1 MLDEPRD
8 SERSD
13 EAEDIDELMD
23 EALPEQIDREAIE
36 DQPTAGPGMAA
47 AEGGES
53 GAAAEV

>member
-23 EALPEQIDREAIE
+23 EALPEQIDRESIE
-36 DQPTAGPGMAA
+36 DQPTSGPGMAA